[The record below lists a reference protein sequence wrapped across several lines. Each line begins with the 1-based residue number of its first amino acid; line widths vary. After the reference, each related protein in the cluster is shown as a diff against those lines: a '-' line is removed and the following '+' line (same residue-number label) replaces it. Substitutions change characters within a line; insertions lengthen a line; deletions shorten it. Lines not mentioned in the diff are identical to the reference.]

1 MRRIILVPII
11 AVAHSGAAL
20 ELHPKEMFV
29 KAIATF
35 IALALA
41 STAIPLA
48 AQNAPPKLPVPAAP
62 KGKPKLIVVVSV
74 DQYSADL
81 FQAYRGTYNDGL
93 ARLAKGAVF
102 PSGFQSHA
110 ATETCPGHSTIT
122 TGYRPAHTGI
132 IANNWIDQ
140 AAPRKDKTVYCAED
154 ESVPGSD
161 SSNYTVSDKHLK
173 VPTLGERMKAADT
186 RTRVVSV
193 AGKDR
198 AAVMM
203 GGHKVDELWWWNGK
217 AFVSYAGRTEPAVV
231 TRANAAITALIARPQ
246 TALPVPANCAARDT
260 AIPIGGG
267 KSVGTFHFDR
277 AAGDSK
283 AFRASPSFDA
293 SIFALAAGLVQDMKL
308 GQGPQT
314 DIITI
319 GASAT
324 DYIGHTYGTD
334 GAEMCIQQAELDRS
348 LGGFLDVLD
357 ATGVDYEI
365 ALTADH
371 GGNDLPERET
381 QHGMAEAQRVDVAL
395 APAVMGKAIADEL
408 GITGPTL
415 FGDIPNGD
423 VWVSTALTPAQR
435 KAVLAK
441 AIARYKA
448 LPQVSDAL
456 TSAQI
461 MATPMPKGPPENWTL
476 PQKARASYDPTRS
489 GDLLV
494 FLKPRVTAIPVAS
507 GGYVATH
514 GSPWNYD
521 RRVPI
526 LFWRAGMA
534 GFDHAGGVETVDIA
548 PTLANTIGL
557 KVPGVDGKCLDLV
570 RGGVPCR

>member
-1 MRRIILVPII
+1 M
-11 AVAHSGAAL
+11 
-20 ELHPKEMFV
+20 
-29 KAIATF
+29 KAIAAV

-41 STAIPLA
+41 GTAPILPAPLS
-48 AQNAPPKLPVPAAP
+48 AQQAPARLPVPTAP
-62 KGKPKLIVVVSV
+62 KGKPKLLVVVSV

-81 FQAYRGTYNDGL
+81 FGEYRNSYNDGL

-122 TGYRPAHTGI
+122 SGYRPAHTGI
-132 IANNWIDQ
+132 IANNWVDQ
-140 AAPRKDKTVYCAED
+140 AAPRADKSVYCAED
-154 ESVPGSD
+154 ETVPGSN
-161 SSNYTVSDKHLK
+161 SGNYTVSDKHLK
-173 VPTLGERMKAADT
+173 VPTLGERMKIADP

-203 GGHKVDELWWWNGK
+203 GGHNVDQLWWWGGK
-217 AFVSYAGRTEPAVV
+217 NFVSYAGRAEPAVV
-231 TRANAAITALIARPQ
+231 TRANAAITALIGRPQ
-246 TALPVPANCAARDT
+246 AALPVPENCLSKDK
-260 AIPIGGG
+260 AIAIGAG
-267 KSVGTFHFDR
+267 KTVGTGHFER
-277 AAGDSK
+277 AAGDGK
-283 AFRASPSFDA
+283 AFRASPAFDA
-293 SIFALAAGLVQDMKL
+293 SIFALAAGLVQEMKL

-314 DIITI
+314 DIITV

-324 DYIGHTYGTD
+324 DYIGHTYGTE
-334 GAEMCIQQAELDRS
+334 GAEMCLQQAELDRN

-357 ATGVDYEI
+357 ATGVDYEVV
-365 ALTADH
+365 LTADH
-371 GGNDLPERET
+371 GGNDLPEREVL
-381 QHGMAEAQRVDVAL
+381 QGMPEAQRVDIAL
-395 APAVMGKAIADEL
+395 APAVMGKAIGEKL

-423 VWVSTALTPAQR
+423 IWVSTALAPTQR
-435 KAVLAK
+435 KAVLAE

-448 LPQVSDAL
+448 LPQVYTVL
-456 TSAQI
+456 TAAQI
-461 MATPMPKGPPENWTL
+461 LATPMPKGAPENWTV
-476 PQKARASYDPTRS
+476 PQKARASFDATRS

-494 FLKPRVTAIPVAS
+494 FLKPRVTPIPSAG

-534 GFDHAGGVETVDIA
+534 GFDHAGGIETVDIA
-548 PTLANTIGL
+548 PTLAHTIGL
-557 KVPGVDGKCLDLV
+557 PLPGVDGKCLDLA
-570 RGGVPCR
+570 RGGAPCK